1 MRGCAVICIFLLL
14 CCAPM
19 YATPARIIGM
29 GFLDLIVDDESN
41 RLNLFDYG
49 RNIAGLY
56 RDERGSTV
64 YTSIA
69 YGTVKQSDSGGAL
82 ESEITYWGVALL
94 SETSM
99 MVSTLSRF
107 PGVPIGAVV
116 TYRMED
122 RLAISGSGLYSKTT
136 THSESAQ
143 RTEEASWPI
152 GGVAFSRKLGVLD
165 VGARGEY
172 TMISISN
179 NQGDLAVNG
188 SLKLLEGG
196 VAANLSPMLDI
207 GVSAGFGFPDA
218 GFTLSNVENNFSGN
232 SVSAGL
238 QGILSVP
245 GLLKVG
251 AKFDFFNANL
261 SGETTYGNVTINIGD
276 ISLTDFSFG
285 SRLLFSS
292 ILFPLKAG
300 LSIDYKTTHPQF
312 DGEDL
317 SFLDFDYT
325 QSSTHIGTGMS
336 YAMPFLT
343 PGIQYTLLNENIS
356 DNLDN
361 GETVNSSR
369 WDLRFGGE
377 ARLTVLSLRAGY
389 IISRHDPN
397 TGTDDDE
404 FKGRSITVGTG
415 LQIPLQPFKV
425 EIAFVNQ
432 QTNPEDYRET
442 ENSLS
447 AVFKM
452 RF

>member
-1 MRGCAVICIFLLL
+1 MRRCAAICIFLLL
-14 CCAPM
+14 CCLHM

-56 RDERGSTV
+56 SDERSSTV

-69 YGTVKQSDSGGAL
+69 YGTVKQSDPRGTR
-82 ESEITYWGVALL
+82 ESEITYWGTALPT
-94 SETSM
+94 ETSM
-99 MVSTLSRF
+99 MVGTFSQF

-116 TYRMED
+116 TYRRED
-122 RLAISGSGLYSKTT
+122 GLAVSGRGLYSKTII
-136 THSESAQ
+136 HYKSAQ

-172 TMISISN
+172 AIISISN
-179 NQGDLAVNG
+179 NQDDSGANG

-207 GVSAGFGFPDA
+207 GISGGFGFPDA
-218 GFTLSNVENNFSGN
+218 DVTLPNVENNFSGN

-238 QGILSVP
+238 QGILKVP

-251 AKFDFFNANL
+251 AKLDFFTANL
-261 SGETTYGNVTINIGD
+261 SGETTHGNMTINIGD

-285 SRLLFSS
+285 SRLLLSS
-292 ILFPLKAG
+292 MLFPLKAG
-300 LSIDYKTTHPQF
+300 LNIDYKTTHPQF
-312 DGEDL
+312 EGEGS

-325 QSSTHIGTGMS
+325 QSSTHIATGMS
-336 YAMPFLT
+336 YAIPFLT
-343 PGIQYTLLNENIS
+343 PGVQYTLLNESIS

-361 GETVNSSR
+361 GETVNSSQ

-389 IISRHDPN
+389 IISKYDPD
-397 TGTDDDE
+397 TDTDDDE
-404 FKGRSITVGTG
+404 FKGRSITIGAG
-415 LQIPLQPFKV
+415 LHIPLQPFKV

-432 QTNPEDYRET
+432 QTNPEDYRKT
-442 ENSLS
+442 ENSLF